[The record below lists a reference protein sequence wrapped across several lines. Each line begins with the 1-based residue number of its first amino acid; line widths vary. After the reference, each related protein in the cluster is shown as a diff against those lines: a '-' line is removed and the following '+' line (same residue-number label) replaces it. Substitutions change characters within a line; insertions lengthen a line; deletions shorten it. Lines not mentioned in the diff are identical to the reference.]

1 MIDAALARLDV
12 DPVQWRALV
21 RSLLRIEYPARH
33 RGAGARQADRAGR
46 ALAGTLFA
54 YGLYG
59 ATPAVVFGVGA
70 SVEMGGSIAI
80 LITMF
85 AVGMSLLVGDAADLI
100 EPRDLQILGH
110 RPVSS
115 RTYLAVRVST
125 LIFRSMLISAMT
137 LVAPAIVL
145 VFKYE
150 MHGLAIVAGLLA
162 GSQIAGA
169 AMTLLV
175 VVSFGILLRRAGT
188 ERLQRY
194 VAYASSIAAF
204 AMWMSVLVIT
214 RGSVGKV
221 IGGFTM
227 VSPLWYLLP
236 PTWFASFAIL
246 AAGEWSALAL
256 TGVILSVATVIAGG
270 WFIRDKLSM
279 TYSTDVARVSAV
291 SSAKGSVATLKW
303 IRGLTDET
311 RAVAILV
318 RSQLEHDTKFRM
330 AFISLLPVTI
340 VYMLMGGPPADPFVP
355 HAGDVNG
362 ANIGLIQ
369 VAVLFLPMT
378 LRQVIVNSESHKAAW
393 IFNVTPARRDE
404 LVLSSRNLVAICFLF
419 PYLALLAALF
429 SAAFGD
435 TSHAL
440 LHAFFLGLFALTL
453 FQVGLAMLP
462 QLPFSRPLA
471 TNDRFGSQL
480 MIMLVTVGVGMIGF
494 MLVSAFAYRHPP
506 RLIAVTIVMIAI
518 GWLMT
523 AITRWRVRR
532 MKVEELYFD

>member
-1 MIDAALARLDV
+1 VVFAV
-12 DPVQWRALV
+12 
-21 RSLLRIEYPARH
+21 
-33 RGAGARQADRAGR
+33 GAG
-46 ALAGTLFA
+46 
-54 YGLYG
+54 
-59 ATPAVVFGVGA
+59 VV
-70 SVEMGGSIAI
+70 MGGSIAM

-85 AVGMSLLVGDAADLI
+85 AVGMSLLVGDAADMI
-100 EPRDLQILGH
+100 EPKDLQILGH

-125 LIFRSMLISAMT
+125 LIFRSFLISAAT
-137 LVAPAIVL
+137 IVAPAIVL
-145 VFKYE
+145 AFKDGL
-150 MHGLAIVAGLLA
+150 HGVAIDAGLFI
-162 GSQIAGA
+162 GSQIAGL

-194 VAYASSIAAF
+194 VAYASSLAGF
-204 AMWMSVLVIT
+204 VLWMSVLLIT

-221 IGGFTM
+221 IGGYTL

-236 PTWFASFAIL
+236 PTWFASFASL
-246 AAGEWSALAL
+246 AAGEWSALAFL
-256 TGVILSVATVIAGG
+256 GALASVATVVAGG

-279 TYSTDVARVSAV
+279 TYSSDVARVAAV
-291 SSAKGSVATLKW
+291 SAPRGTASSLGW

-340 VYMLMGGPPADPFVP
+340 VYMLMGGLPADPFLP
-355 HAGDVNG
+355 RHGDPNG

-404 LVLSSRNLVAICFLF
+404 LVLSSRNLVALCFLL

-429 SAAFGD
+429 SYAFGD
-435 TSHAL
+435 ARHAL
-440 LHAFFLGLFALTL
+440 VHAFFLGLFALTL

-462 QLPFSRPLA
+462 QLPFSRPLV
-471 TNDRFGSQL
+471 NKDRFGSQL
-480 MIMLVTVGVGMIGF
+480 MIMLVTVVAGTIGF
-494 MLVSAFAYRHPP
+494 TLVSKFAYQRPA
-506 RLIAVTIVMIAI
+506 RLVGAAVAMLAI
-518 GWLMT
+518 GWVMT
-523 AITRWRVRR
+523 AITRLRVRR
-532 MKVEELYFD
+532 MKVEDLYFD